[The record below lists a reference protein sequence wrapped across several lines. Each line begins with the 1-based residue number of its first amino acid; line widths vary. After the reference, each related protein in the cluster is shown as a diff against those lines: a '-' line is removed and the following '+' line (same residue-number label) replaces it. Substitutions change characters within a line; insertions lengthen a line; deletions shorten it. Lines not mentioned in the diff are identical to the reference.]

1 MQYNGLTI
9 IGTSHIS
16 KQSVNEVKEFI
27 LNEKPEIIAI
37 ELDKLRLHSLLSKKK
52 KLKHTDLRKIGFTGL
67 IFNLIGAYIEK
78 KLGKLVDTKP
88 GSEMLAAIKLAKQEK
103 IPISLIDQDIRITLK
118 KITKK
123 ITWKEK
129 FRFLRDLF
137 FSKQNKKE
145 LKKVDL
151 SKVPSEKIIEELTK
165 EFKKR
170 YPTLYQ
176 VLVIERNQIMTKNL
190 NKLIINNKDKKILAI
205 IGAGHKKDIEKLLE
219 NANIQ

>member
-16 KQSVNEVKEFI
+16 KQSVNDVKEHI
-27 LNEKPEIIAI
+27 LIEKPEIIAI
-37 ELDKLRLHSLLSKKK
+37 ELDKIRLYSLLNKKK
-52 KLKHTDLRKIGFTGL
+52 KLKSVDFRKIGFTGL
-67 IFNLIGAYIEK
+67 IFNFIGAYIEK

-88 GSEMLAAIKLAKQEK
+88 GSEMLAAIKLARQEK

-118 KITKK
+118 KITKN

-129 FRFLRDLF
+129 FRFLKDLF

-170 YPTLYQ
+170 YPTLYK
-176 VLVIERNQIMTKNL
+176 VLVTERNQIMAKNL
-190 NKLIINNKDKKILAI
+190 NKLIINNKDKKILAV
-205 IGAGHKKDIEKLLE
+205 IGAGHKRDIEKLLE
-219 NANIQ
+219 NANI

>member
-52 KLKHTDLRKIGFTGL
+52 KLKTSDFRKIGITGL
-67 IFNLIGAYIEK
+67 IFNFIGAYIEK

-118 KITKK
+118 KITKR

-176 VLVIERNQIMTKNL
+176 VLVIERNQIMAKNL
-190 NKLIINNKDKKILAI
+190 NKLVTNNKDKKILAI
-205 IGAGHKKDIEKLLE
+205 IGAGHKKEIEKILK
-219 NANIQ
+219 NANI